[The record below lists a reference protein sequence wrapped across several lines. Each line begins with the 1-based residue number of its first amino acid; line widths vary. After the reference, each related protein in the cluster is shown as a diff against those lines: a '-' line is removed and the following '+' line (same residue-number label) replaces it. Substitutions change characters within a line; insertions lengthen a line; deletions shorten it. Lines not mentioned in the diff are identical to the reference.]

1 MDIQEYINL
10 AEAEGYELRRTGI
23 GMGYITIGSLQLTE
37 VMDSADALMEMV
49 MIGMAIS
56 QDLLRQY
63 MGNHK
68 DLLGA

>member
-1 MDIQEYINL
+1 MDINDYIGL

-23 GMGYITIGSLQLTE
+23 GMGYVTIGSIQLTE
-37 VMDSADALMEMV
+37 IMDSADALMKMV

-63 MGNHK
+63 MENHK